1 MIKLND
7 ILDELIGNPFIDS
20 IELTTNKNGLKYI
33 VMNTNFLDS
42 VNDSICLYIE
52 DKNGKLIVSD
62 DGYTSFNYSCFDQ
75 NNLFKESFKRNVKK
89 SNIKLNKDEIT
100 TEYKD
105 PTDICDILSTILMM
119 YGYLQ
124 RIIDTAKVDNK

>member
-1 MIKLND
+1 MKLND
-7 ILDELIGNPFIDS
+7 IMDELIGNPFIDS

-33 VMNTNFLDS
+33 VMNTNFLDNI
-42 VNDSICLYIE
+42 NDSICLYIE

-62 DGYTSFNYSCFDQ
+62 DGYTSFNYSCCGQ
-75 NNLFKESFKRNVKK
+75 NNLFKESFKRNVKNG
-89 SNIKLNKDEIT
+89 NIKLNKDEIT

-119 YGYLQ
+119 YGYLHL
-124 RIIDTAKVDNK
+124 